1 MIPIVYSDNLD
12 LYIPP
17 AKRGDAKLIPQQA
30 RAIRVRMAAL
40 VAARKAAV
48 QAERAAIVALAE
60 QYKLHPRTVRKIA
73 AGDTWKDVE

>member
-1 MIPIVYSDNLD
+1 MLATVYSDNLD

-30 RAIRVRMAAL
+30 RAIRARMAAL
-40 VAARKAAV
+40 IAARKAAQ
-48 QAERAAIVALAE
+48 QAERAAIAVLAE
-60 QYKLHPRTVRKIA
+60 QYNLHPRTVRKIA